1 MRGMRP
7 PPHTSP
13 QSRRRL
19 ACASALGLL
28 AIAGGLVSPAALA
41 QLRNFPP
48 KTKVG
53 MLQMGNFP
61 EALLDNQ
68 RIRFAPGVR
77 LLNEHNI
84 AVVPM
89 SIEGPKRIRYRLDSL
104 GQIDLAWILTTAEA
118 QAVVDK

>member
-1 MRGMRP
+1 
-7 PPHTSP
+7 
-13 QSRRRL
+13 
-19 ACASALGLL
+19 
-28 AIAGGLVSPAALA
+28 
-41 QLRNFPP
+41 
-48 KTKVG
+48 